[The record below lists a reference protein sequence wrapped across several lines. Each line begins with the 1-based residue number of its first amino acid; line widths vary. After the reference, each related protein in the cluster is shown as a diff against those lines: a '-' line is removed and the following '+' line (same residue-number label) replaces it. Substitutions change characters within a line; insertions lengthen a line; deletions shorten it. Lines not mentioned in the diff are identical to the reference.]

1 VPPTPLLVRI
11 FVSREAC
18 ALRVWLI
25 CKPVWPRLPTFEFET
40 DTRLVFSW
48 LQFGDIGAPTCVVG
62 EWSAWSACSTL
73 GIQQA
78 TTGAAQAAFKSRTRT
93 VLSGAGSGCPDLQQI
108 AQCGEQLE
116 CSFVLV
122 VCVPGGGGGCF
133 LYRNIGLTAILCR
146 TLDVTSFAGPGIACN
161 ATSLTGCHA
170 MTPACS
176 HRLRVGCHS
185 LASDPVRYQAY
196 LHQRAPAAAPC

>member
-1 VPPTPLLVRI
+1 MLGNVHLLGV
-11 FVSREAC
+11 V
-18 ALRVWLI
+18 
-25 CKPVWPRLPTFEFET
+25 LP
-40 DTRLVFSW
+40 W

-116 CSFVLV
+116 CSFGLV
-122 VCVPGGGGGCF
+122 VCVPGGGGGCS
-133 LYRNIGLTAILCR
+133 LYCNIGLAAIL
-146 TLDVTSFAGPGIACN
+146 
-161 ATSLTGCHA
+161 
-170 MTPACS
+170 
-176 HRLRVGCHS
+176 
-185 LASDPVRYQAY
+185 
-196 LHQRAPAAAPC
+196 

>member
-1 VPPTPLLVRI
+1 MFVGAATSTLLNPFCGMVYDVRVYNRALPPVELRPLWGEMSHKLQVSWRAAHPPLARI
-11 FVSREAC
+11 FVSREVC
-18 ALRVWLI
+18 ALRLGLI
-25 CKPVWPRLPTFEFET
+25 CEPVGPRLPTFEFET

-122 VCVPGGGGGCF
+122 VCVPGGGGLF
-133 LYRNIGLTAILCR
+133 LVPQHRP
-146 TLDVTSFAGPGIACN
+146 D
-161 ATSLTGCHA
+161 CH
-170 MTPACS
+170 P
-176 HRLRVGCHS
+176 VVHS
-185 LASDPVRYQAY
+185 LLQVSLDRE
-196 LHQRAPAAAPC
+196 